1 MTSLKDQLL
10 GYNWSAAHQTEVQV
24 RYNDIDILG
33 HVNNAI
39 YLQYLEQGRL
49 KVFEDFSRARGIE
62 LHEMGITV
70 VARIEIDYLHEI
82 KYGQHVIIQTLVE
95 HLGNTSWTMVAC
107 IRADD
112 KICALS
118 RVIQVGLDKQMKP
131 QPISAVIRQCAEE
144 YLITPTS

>member
-1 MTSLKDQLL
+1 MTLKDQLL
-10 GYNWSAAHQTEVQV
+10 GYNWSAAHSTEVQV
-24 RYNDIDILG
+24 RYNDIDVLG

-49 KVFEDFSRARGIE
+49 DIFEDFSRAKGIGR
-62 LHEMGITV
+62 HEMGITV

-82 KYGQHVIIQTLVE
+82 KYGQRVIVQTLVE
-95 HLGNTSWTMVAC
+95 RIGQTSWTIVAC

-144 YLITPTS
+144 YLADQTS